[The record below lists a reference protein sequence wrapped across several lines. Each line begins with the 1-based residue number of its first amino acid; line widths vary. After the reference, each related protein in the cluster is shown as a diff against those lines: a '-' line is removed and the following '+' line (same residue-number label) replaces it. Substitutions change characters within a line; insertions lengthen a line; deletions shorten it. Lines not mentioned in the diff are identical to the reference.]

1 MQLNWER
8 ACKLLLDLVEQQP
21 NGKKGAAYDYKKL
34 SGLVRY
40 VYPEAFQGASIS
52 QKELLEADRATWRS
66 FLLSIPEEERFQVFE
81 QFAED
86 LSHHKS
92 QELHELTDL
101 LDLAVQP
108 PPVRREKNIEKLN
121 RYLMRIDGA
130 IYAGRYTLAF
140 KLTNRC
146 LMEYYRAFM
155 RSHQILSM
163 GKKEDI
169 NLMSIS
175 ICRYIISYFRT
186 YRIPYTERRILLIT
200 TVTNV
205 LFTTM
210 SNLQSTGSSKFKVD
224 KAIAIYA
231 RNNMNR
237 IARFLSRYI

>member
-8 ACKLLLDLVEQQP
+8 ACKLLLDLIEQQP
-21 NGKKGAAYDYKKL
+21 NGKKGTYDYQKL
-34 SGLVRY
+34 LGLIRY
-40 VYPEAFQGASIS
+40 VYPEAFSGGAIS
-52 QKELLEADRATWRS
+52 KQELLEADRTTWHF
-66 FLLSIPEEERFQVFE
+66 FLLAIPEEERFQLFE

-92 QELHELTDL
+92 QELHDLTDL

-121 RYLMRIDGA
+121 RYLKRIDGA

-175 ICRYIISYFRT
+175 ICRYIISYFRK

-210 SNLQSTGSSKFKVD
+210 SNLQSTSSSKFKVD